1 MEIEANQKPDQAD
14 AIRSAMSGI
23 SKREM
28 KLENYNSETRTAELS
43 FSSEIEYERFP
54 GFIEVLSHDSGAVD
68 LTRMNNGANVLFN
81 HDQDCVAGVVEKA
94 WIGSDRKGRA
104 VVRFSK
110 SEEGT
115 EVWAD
120 VQDGILRSVSVGYKI
135 KELKLRETREDGA
148 SVYLVT
154 EWEPFEISIVSVPA
168 DATVGLYRGV
178 QADKTN
184 PPSLPPEK
192 LSQPKITTMSDNTIP
207 PADTTA
213 IERDRVRS
221 ILAAGKEYN
230 APELAHAF
238 ASEGK
243 SVDEFRSALLA
254 EVNKRN
260 QKVVEASKP
269 VGLSDK
275 EIRNF
280 SFVTLLRALS
290 DPQNPKAREA
300 ARFELEAC
308 QAAAD
313 KLHRSARGTVI
324 PVEVLHSP
332 MVRGDTISIQSGS
345 GYTGTGGNT
354 VATTLSSSFIDL
366 LRKRTVAMQLGSQL
380 SGLVG
385 NVDIPKQTAGSSGY
399 WIGEDAAA
407 ATEDVEFGIVELR
420 GKTVASK
427 AEITRKLLMQSS
439 IDVEALV
446 RSDLAKGLAETI
458 DTAFFYGDGL
468 NAAPKGI
475 KNAAGINSLFWA
487 ASNAPTFAELV
498 KMETEVAND
507 NYSTDGSVYVMNS
520 ALRGYLKTTKKFGN
534 SGADTTLWE
543 PGNTLNGY
551 RTEVSNQIAAG
562 DIFFGDFSQ
571 AIIGLWGGLEI
582 TMDPYTHSD
591 KGRLRLVAMQDVD
604 FAVRQPVAFCYGFN
618 D

>member
-1 MEIEANQKPDQAD
+1 MEIEATQKPEQAD
-14 AIRSAMSGI
+14 AIRAAMSGI

-28 KLENYNSETRTAELS
+28 KLENYNSDTRTAELS

-81 HDQDCVAGVVEKA
+81 HDQDEVVGVVEKA

-110 SEEGT
+110 SEDGT

-135 KELKLRETREDGA
+135 KELKLKETREDGA

-168 DATVGLYRGV
+168 DATVGLYRGI

-184 PPSLPPEK
+184 PPPPPSLP
-192 LSQPKITTMSDNTIP
+192 PKITTMSDNTIP

-243 SVDEFRSALLA
+243 SVDEFRTALLA

-269 VGLSDK
+269 VGLSEK
-275 EIRNF
+275 EVRNF

-290 DPQNPKAREA
+290 DPQNHKAREA

-324 PVEVLHSP
+324 PVEVLNSP
-332 MVRGDTISIQSGS
+332 MVRGDIISIQGGT
-345 GYTGTGGNT
+345 GYAGTGGNT

-366 LRKRTVAMQLGSQL
+366 LRKRTIAMQLGSQL

-385 NVDIPKQTAGSSGY
+385 NVDIPKQTAGTSGY

-446 RSDLAKGLAETI
+446 RADLAKGLAETI

-475 KNAAGINSLFWA
+475 KNATGINSLGWA
-487 ASNAPTFAELV
+487 TSNAPTFAELV
-498 KMETEVAND
+498 QMETEVAND
-507 NYSTDGSVYVMNS
+507 NYSTDGSVYVFNS
-520 ALRGYLKTTKKFGN
+520 ALRGYLKTTKKFSA
-534 SGADTTLWE
+534 SGSDATLWE
-543 PGNTLNGY
+543 PGNSINGY
-551 RTEVSNQIAAG
+551 RTEVSNQISAG
-562 DIFFGDFSQ
+562 DVFFGDFSQ

>member
-1 MEIEANQKPDQAD
+1 MEIEATQKLEQAD
-14 AIRSAMSGI
+14 AIRAAMSGI

-81 HDQDCVAGVVEKA
+81 HDQDEVVGVVEKA

-110 SEEGT
+110 SEDGT
-115 EVWAD
+115 EIWAD

-135 KELKLRETREDGA
+135 KELKLKETREDGT

-168 DATVGLYRGV
+168 DPTVGLYRGLK
-178 QADKTN
+178 ADKTN
-184 PPSLPPEK
+184 PPSNPTEII
-192 LSQPKITTMSDNTIP
+192 SQPKITTMSEPII

-213 IERDRVRS
+213 IERERVRS

-290 DPQNPKAREA
+290 DPQNAKAREA

-332 MVRGDTISIQSGS
+332 LVRGDTISIQSGT
-345 GYTGTGGNT
+345 GYTGTGGST

-407 ATEDVEFGIVELR
+407 QTEDVEFGIVELR

-446 RSDLAKGLAETI
+446 RADLAKGLAETI

-475 KNAAGINSLFWA
+475 KNATGINSLGWA

-498 KMETEVAND
+498 QMETEVAND
-507 NYSTDGSVYVMNS
+507 NYSTDGSVYVFNS
-520 ALRGYLKTTKKFGN
+520 ALRGYLKTTKKFAA
-534 SGADTTLWE
+534 SGSDATLWE

-562 DIFFGDFSQ
+562 DVFFGDFSQ

-582 TMDPYTHSD
+582 TLDPYTHSD